1 MDTLNEQQNNAA
13 LGTPPALNA
22 EDSSDK
28 KERDTIS
35 QQVVMRS
42 LDLSKLRRT
51 YLLTFSFPSF
61 PS

>member
-13 LGTPPALNA
+13 LATPPAMNA

-28 KERDTIS
+28 KERDSIS

-51 YLLTFSFPSF
+51 YLLTCSFPS
-61 PS
+61 